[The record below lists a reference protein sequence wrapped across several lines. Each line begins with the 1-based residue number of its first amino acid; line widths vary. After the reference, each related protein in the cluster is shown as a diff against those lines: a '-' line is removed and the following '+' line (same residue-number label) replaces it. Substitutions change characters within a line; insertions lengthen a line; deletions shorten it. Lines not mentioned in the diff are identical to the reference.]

1 MFLNP
6 RNKRNLIIK
15 HVGVTYN
22 WRLTGKGLK
31 KDEFK
36 FVRESFDG
44 LVTLFEEASQN
55 LAISLMVYKQVPW
68 KIKHY
73 ETKAT

>member
-6 RNKRNLIIK
+6 KNKRNLIIK

-36 FVRESFDG
+36 FVG
-44 LVTLFEEASQN
+44 N
-55 LAISLMVYKQVPW
+55 PLMVKLRCSKKWV
-68 KIKHY
+68 KR
-73 ETKAT
+73 